1 MNTRPTPETDEAQFG
16 TGQVSVDFARRL
28 ESERDEARFDLE
40 FRRRLGDWQNKT
52 IDELTHARDEA
63 REQRDRLAVVLQS
76 IRDCYGGQVADPD
89 CQCEDCEFLIP
100 IDKALQSLTTNA
112 DVMASPPEP
121 K

>member
-52 IDELTHARDEA
+52 INELTHALDEA
-63 REQRDRLAVVLQS
+63 REQRDRLVEALKTIIQIYENV
-76 IRDCYGGQVADPD
+76 DKGC
-89 CQCEDCEFLIP
+89 IP
-100 IDKALQSLTTNA
+100 SSSDMYDEALQSMSQNETLSNQ
-112 DVMASPPEP
+112 
-121 K
+121 